1 MIRAISALPA
11 TIFDMTEK
19 GRKTLI
25 QRRMLG
31 ERSIYWHGQSPRSI
45 VSSHIPENT
54 PFFVVLLG
62 EGEPVAEYMDWSAKN
77 GDKPTIVAEKGAHL
91 SYPDLTLNGLKER
104 LLAVCD
110 RLGSAIL
117 PEDAAEAKSLIAQ
130 WQAFDK
136 RALGYKVGGHNSVA
150 PNVHVLES
158 MGFTDISYGPLGVS
172 FEIQPHV
179 NQIVQTT
186 RSIFAERDRLG
197 ANRLARFFKPTF
209 ELNLFS
215 PAIYPDVL
223 NMNVPTSLGTEER
236 DRLIVARRL
245 LQEQTGY
252 SYSSRSP
259 THAQAILGIDRV
271 HIKKS
276 KFSPPP
282 LFRLRQEELWLGTAC
297 MIGFAVS
304 EASAVARLPN
314 AVNRTS
320 GAVHNFAEHYRSKS
334 PVTRK
339 RLRAFQEVQRSI
351 AKAVPSEFV
360 DLIREARTGVRIVA
374 DAHLEWLDIDGL
386 PLGIRKDVT
395 RIPVTPA
402 SDICKDLL
410 ALWSE
415 LDPFRERQFAWGFA
429 DWHHLAPET
438 ELPMRLKVFCPLY
451 LSNIIP
457 DYVDIDSGWDGL
469 IVLVKD
475 QFGPFADEVKMPLFL
490 RWRLEHPADEA
501 SLARNVVRHLA
512 EAIQQIP
519 VGEAGILYIG
529 FLDSLRPSIADRRTE
544 TIVDAIPEFGYAK
557 RGVIAPMAQINRLYP
572 HVMDHGMPDLIESAI
587 PATQDR
593 ERALHRYFPT
603 LVFTRGDGT
612 DDADTSSTL

>member
-1 MIRAISALPA
+1 MIDPRIFYVIAVPDWKPEQATPLQGFAPSLCRNEWMIRAISALPA

-45 VSSHIPENT
+45 VSSHVPENT
-54 PFFVVLLG
+54 PFFLVLLG

-110 RLGSAIL
+110 RLGSAI
-117 PEDAAEAKSLIAQ
+117 PSEDVAEAKSLIAQ

-158 MGFTDISYGPLGVS
+158 IGFTDISYGPLGVS

-197 ANRLARFFKPTF
+197 VNRLARFFKPTF

-236 DRLIVARRL
+236 DRFIIARRL

-252 SYSSRSP
+252 SYSSRSAA
-259 THAQAILGIDRV
+259 HAQAILGIGTSRE
-271 HIKKS
+271 HNKKS
-276 KFSPPP
+276 EFSPHP

-304 EASAVARLPN
+304 ETSAVVRLPN

-339 RLRAFQEVQRSI
+339 RLRAFQEVQSSI

-395 RIPVTPA
+395 RIPVTPGNSFIDHLCAYPPTVLTPKDFEQVLVVSAMEEGGPLHGVMQKAIEGFEKRWDDRIHVHYVEVA
-402 SDICKDLL
+402 SEEELVA
-410 ALWSE
+410 ALNDFNGALVIFDGHGGHDSG
-415 LDPFRERQFAWGFA
+415 DSG
-429 DWHHLAPET
+429 
-438 ELPMRLKVFCPLY
+438 KLY
-451 LSNIIP
+451 LKGVP
-457 DYVDIDSGWDGL
+457 VDIWNLDNRL
-469 IVLVKD
+469 RRVPPIVLLSACD
-475 QFGPFADEVKMPLFL
+475 TQ
-490 RWRLEHPADEA
+490 
-501 SLARNVVRHLA
+501 
-512 EAIQQIP
+512 
-519 VGEAGILYIG
+519 
-529 FLDSLRPSIADRRTE
+529 
-544 TIVDAIPEFGYAK
+544 
-557 RGVIAPMAQINRLYP
+557 RGR
-572 HVMDHGMPDLIESAI
+572 
-587 PATQDR
+587 
-593 ERALHRYFPT
+593 
-603 LVFTRGDGT
+603 
-612 DDADTSSTL
+612 